1 MVASYK
7 KDFYCKHLII
17 LTFNYNSHIDIRI
30 FATYRTLAMGTYLST
45 TEVTLERHGIEVQH
59 TDYTAAFAVFA
70 ILMLMCIPL
79 ALLFEPTVS
88 YL

>member
-1 MVASYK
+1 
-7 KDFYCKHLII
+7 
-17 LTFNYNSHIDIRI
+17 
-30 FATYRTLAMGTYLST
+30 MGTYLST
-45 TEVTLERHGIEVQH
+45 TEITIERHGIEIQH

-88 YL
+88 TFPPNLQHDRIEHVFVT